1 MAPLAQELALR
12 WPPSTRNLHRL
23 AFENGQL
30 QLLVGIG
37 AVMDL
42 LPELIAQVD
51 AFLVDGLDLSADPR
65 HGARRLCKALAR
77 LAAPGAS
84 LATTLPLD
92 ELRAPLVSAGFR
104 LLQAPVAEA
113 GPDNGTVTEAA
124 PATAAAR
131 PPPVVR
137 AIYGPLFVPRRR
149 VPSSARAAQR
159 HALIVGAGLAG
170 CAVAC
175 ALAEQGWRS
184 TLVDR
189 HDAPAQE
196 GSGNPAGLF
205 HGIVNVQDGAH
216 ARFNRAAALQAQHA
230 VQLAI
235 DMHGAKGGRQGL
247 LRLETSGKD
256 TSTMRAELAALQLP
270 IDYVQALDAAEAS
283 RRCGLPLQHP
293 AWFYPGGGWVDPA
306 ALARSFVQG
315 PARPRSFA
323 ASLAVMA
330 LRRQGAHWQLLD
342 GAGQVIDEATTV
354 VLANAADAL
363 RLLHI
368 THWPL
373 QQVRGQISLYA
384 NAAAPPGLQMQLP
397 TLPLAGAGYLLPE
410 VDGRAL
416 FGASNHPF
424 DEDAAPRDADH
435 AANLLRLQALSP
447 HTLPP
452 STALRLHYKVA
463 APGAVDRQG
472 RLALRGRRSVA
483 AARRRAR

>member
-1 MAPLAQELALR
+1 
-12 WPPSTRNLHRL
+12 
-23 AFENGQL
+23 
-30 QLLVGIG
+30 
-37 AVMDL
+37 MDL
-42 LPELIAQVD
+42 LPELQCTGRCLPGRRSGSVCR
-51 AFLVDGLDLSADPR
+51 SAAWCAAAVQGPGATGRARCQPGDHLAAGR
-65 HGARRLCKALAR
+65 AARRRWSAR
-77 LAAPGAS
+77 AS
-84 LATTLPLD
+84 VCWT
-92 ELRAPLVSAGFR
+92 R
-104 LLQAPVAEA
+104 LLAEA
-113 GPDNGTVTEAA
+113 GPDSGTVTEAA

-149 VPSSARAAQR
+149 VPSSARPAQR

-270 IDYVQALDAAEAS
+270 SDYVQALDAAEAS

-306 ALARSFVQG
+306 ALARSFAAKGRRGHAVSRFIGGDGLASPGCALATAGWRG
-315 PARPRSFA
+315 PGHRRSHH
-323 ASLAVMA
+323 
-330 LRRQGAHWQLLD
+330 RR
-342 GAGQVIDEATTV
+342 AGQRRRC
-354 VLANAADAL
+354 LAPAAHHALALAAGARADQPVRQRGGAARLADATADTAL
-363 RLLHI
+363 GRSRLSAARDR
-368 THWPL
+368 WPGP
-373 QQVRGQISLYA
+373 VRRKQPPFRRGRRAARCRPCGEPAAPAGIEPA
-384 NAAAPPGLQMQLP
+384 HAAAKHC
-397 TLPLAGAGYLLPE
+397 
-410 VDGRAL
+410 
-416 FGASNHPF
+416 ASDCTTRWP
-424 DEDAAPRDADH
+424 
-435 AANLLRLQALSP
+435 
-447 HTLPP
+447 
-452 STALRLHYKVA
+452 

-483 AARRRAR
+483 AARCRAR